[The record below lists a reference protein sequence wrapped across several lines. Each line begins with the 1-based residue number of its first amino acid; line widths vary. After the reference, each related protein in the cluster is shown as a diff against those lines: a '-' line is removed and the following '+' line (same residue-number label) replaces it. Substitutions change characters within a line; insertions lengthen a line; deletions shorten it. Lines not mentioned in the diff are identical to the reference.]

1 MHTAFSIISSLT
13 NKCHVRCGYR
23 LINQNFGWI
32 LTSVFND
39 YALSGKTHLENW
51 KLLSTRLLLTKNTFL
66 PHIFFQYEQY
76 FFGNFAISCCSS
88 SWDVAIFFWK
98 FFLSCCSSSLN
109 IAFFWVNFSLLAVRL
124 VWILQYCQFPNLI
137 SLLYS
142 SANSQMKLKLINIWN
157 PNIWNPQMNL
167 STVELYFE
175 MQRLQVCKARTRLQ
189 EIIGIDFYD

>member
-1 MHTAFSIISSLT
+1 M
-13 NKCHVRCGYR
+13 N
-23 LINQNFGWI
+23 
-32 LTSVFND
+32 
-39 YALSGKTHLENW
+39 THLCFQW
-51 KLLSTRLLLTKNTFL
+51 LCLVRQNTFGKLEITFHPSSPDQKYFPATHFL
-66 PHIFFQYEQY
+66 PIWAI

-88 SWDVAIFFWK
+88 SWDVAIFFGK
-98 FFLSCCSSSLN
+98 FFLSCCLSSLN